1 MLQGTPVLAHVS
13 SSVCTAWH
21 DALCGRGLSTFH
33 KLDPCP
39 ANKDNRAVV
48 CHFLGGA
55 WHKLLLREEA
65 AMLHLSSPRCHCTA
79 ARVTVHARVLLYS
92 LLAWITQAC
101 ILHGRGGL
109 AGATCSLGSSSGR
122 WQQQGQTQGAG
133 SLVCFYMPQEVLVC
147 LGMTCDE
154 VRLTMLQNC
163 SI

>member
-1 MLQGTPVLAHVS
+1 MLPYLLPLA
-13 SSVCTAWH
+13 TA
-21 DALCGRGLSTFH
+21 LPLGPGST
-33 KLDPCP
+33 
-39 ANKDNRAVV
+39 
-48 CHFLGGA
+48 
-55 WHKLLLREEA
+55 
-65 AMLHLSSPRCHCTA
+65 SP
-79 ARVTVHARVLLYS
+79 TVWLYS
-92 LLAWITQAC
+92 LLALITQAC